1 MMIPV
6 VMKSRWSVLVKSKSS
21 KTHVIPGCGFLK
33 PTTCSPGQRGTPDP
47 HQTGRVRAP
56 GGNREPNPGP
66 GFRLRAPAGS
76 PESPAHAPP
85 QFTRPAGSCS
95 SAVRRPA
102 RPRLLLRFLFA
113 PDEGEDSGQR
123 SQAQRTPDYNSR
135 WTQDSSTLSQVL
147 AS

>member
-1 MMIPV
+1 MMILV

-33 PTTCSPGQRGTPDP
+33 SCSPGQRGTPDP
-47 HQTGRVRAP
+47 IRLAGR
-56 GGNREPNPGP
+56 G
-66 GFRLRAPAGS
+66 LPAGTGS
-76 PESPAHAPP
+76 RIPAPVSALGPRQGLPRALLMPP

-102 RPRLLLRFLFA
+102 RPCLLLRFLLA
-113 PDEGEDSGQR
+113 PHEGEDSGQR
-123 SQAQRTPDYNSR
+123 SQAQRTSDYNSR
-135 WTQDSSTLSQVL
+135 WTQDSSTLSQVH